1 MFLCVCL
8 DLKHLTSPS
17 ACIIT
22 QCFIAYNILSFISLL
37 NPYSVLTPP
46 GGVLGFLK
54 INHVKDIFL
63 FIACK
68 IRKYLIFIQKTRNM
82 SDAVRVKYK

>member
-1 MFLCVCL
+1 MTTISFPSKYVPDQLTNN
-8 DLKHLTSPS
+8 DTKKQLKM
-17 ACIIT
+17 
-22 QCFIAYNILSFISLL
+22 LL

-54 INHVKDIFL
+54 IKHSTDIFL

-68 IRKYLIFIQKTRNM
+68 IRKYLIL
-82 SDAVRVKYK
+82 YKKQEI